1 MRKLQSSLRLCSACQ
16 DYLLLPG
23 ASCQITS
30 CSDYLFHSRL
40 QVLVIN
46 QVGSISLQVPGASYQ
61 VGSISSSLHVLG
73 GSSRDWRDMT
83 TSEVL

>member
-1 MRKLQSSLRLCSACQ
+1 MRRNAKQRERQMRKLQSSLRLCSACQ

-46 QVGSISLQVPGASYQ
+46 QVGSIR
-61 VGSISSSLHVLG
+61 SSLHVLG
-73 GSSRDWRDMT
+73 SSSRDWGDMT